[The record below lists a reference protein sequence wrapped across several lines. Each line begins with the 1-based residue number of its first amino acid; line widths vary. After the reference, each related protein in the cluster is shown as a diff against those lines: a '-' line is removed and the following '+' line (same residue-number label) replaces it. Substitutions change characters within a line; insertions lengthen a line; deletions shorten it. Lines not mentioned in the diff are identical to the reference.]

1 MPYDIR
7 EKKERLGPNA
17 SRIMGKGYAAST
29 SLNPGIWGMSFFT
42 AAGAA
47 LSHCWSDRTVAG
59 H

>member
-7 EKKERLGPNA
+7 KKKKRLGPNA
-17 SRIMGKGYAAST
+17 SRIMGKGYEAST
-29 SLNPGIWGMSFFT
+29 SLNPGYLGCFFT

-47 LSHCWSDRTVAG
+47 LSHCRSNRTVAG